1 MQNNRL
7 VGVLFG
13 MNGNNYVTMVDSRSK
28 NRFKRL
34 IKNWAVDGELI
45 DKPSEETQFSY
56 IELNKVLNEIEV
68 TYKELQN
75 TPAVARVANNVFR
88 LLNTIKAQNELD
100 YDEDLEEDDPE
111 L

>member
-13 MNGNNYVTMVDSRSK
+13 MNNQFHVTLVDNRSK

-34 IKNWAVDGELI
+34 IKNWAVDGELV
-45 DKPSEETQFSY
+45 DNPQEGQQFSY
-56 IELNKVLNEIEV
+56 IDANKVLNDIET

-88 LLNTIKAQNELD
+88 LINTIKAQNEMD
-100 YDEDLEEDDPE
+100 FDEDPE
-111 L
+111 LE